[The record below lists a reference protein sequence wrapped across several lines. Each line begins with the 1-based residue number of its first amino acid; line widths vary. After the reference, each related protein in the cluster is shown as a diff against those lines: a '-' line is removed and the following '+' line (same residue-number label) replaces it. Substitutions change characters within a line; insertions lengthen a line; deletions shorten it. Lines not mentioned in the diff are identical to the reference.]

1 MIMRY
6 LLLIILLSSIHFS
19 QSQVL
24 KEVWATER
32 VLKTPESVFYNQQRN
47 EIYVSNIN
55 GKPTEKDGNGFI
67 SLLDT
72 TGAIMKLYWVTGLDA
87 PKGIAVLNDTLLVTD
102 IDRLHIISI
111 SGAKILKTILVE
123 GASFLNDIIF
133 LGNGTAL
140 ISDMGTDKIM
150 VLKDGKVDTWLEDPL
165 LNRPN
170 GLVLTKKYIALGVK
184 NSVLSVNADTKQVKV
199 LIDETGPVDGLI
211 HLGANK
217 FVVSDWS
224 GRIIQVNSTEKV
236 VLSNT
241 TENNIQAADL
251 GFIPDKKWVLIPT
264 FFDNRV
270 VASQLQ

>member
-6 LLLIILLSSIHFS
+6 LLFIIFLGSIYFS
-19 QSQVL
+19 QSQIL
-24 KEVWATER
+24 KEVWATEQ

-72 TGAIMKLYWVTGLDA
+72 TGAIKKLHWISGLDA
-87 PKGIAVLNDTLLVTD
+87 PKGMAVGNDTLLVTD

-111 SGAKILKTILVE
+111 SESKILQTIPVA
-123 GASFLNDIIF
+123 GASFLNDVIF
-133 LGNGTAL
+133 LGNGDAL

-150 VLKDGKVDTWLEDPL
+150 ILKDGKVGTWLEDPL
-165 LNRPN
+165 LIRPN
-170 GLVLTKKYIALGVK
+170 GLAHTKKYIAIGVK
-184 NSVLSVNADTKQVKV
+184 NSVLSVNVDTKQVKV

-211 HLGANK
+211 HLGGNK

-224 GRIIQVNSTEKV
+224 GRIIQVNPTEKV

-251 GFIPDKKWVLIPT
+251 GFIPDKKWVLVPT

-270 VASQLQ
+270 VASLLQ